1 MEGRDD
7 HDKRAE
13 LRAAVPQAQ
22 GILPVRKLVSR
33 TALQVLLAAAFVLA
47 VIPVAWTLS
56 TSLKP
61 LDEIYAYPPNWIPRH
76 AQWSNYVKAWTAA
89 PFARYS
95 INSIVVTVSII
106 ALQTSLASL
115 SAYAFSKFRFPGRD
129 LLFFLFLATMMVP
142 TQVVVV
148 PTFIMLSKAG
158 MLNHYGAL
166 ILPFAASAFGTF
178 LLRQSFLEVHNDLVD
193 AARIDGAG
201 DLSII
206 RNVMVPMS
214 KPAYVSFIL
223 LTFTWRWNDYF
234 WPLIMTSSPEMRTLP
249 VGLVFL
255 RTSEGSIEWNVV
267 MAASVFVILPIIIL
281 FLLFQRYF
289 VEGIMSSGVKG

>member
-1 MEGRDD
+1 VSAF
-7 HDKRAE
+7 RAGAPRASAVRR
-13 LRAAVPQAQ
+13 LAGGAVLQVALAAV
-22 GILPVRKLVSR
+22 
-33 TALQVLLAAAFVLA
+33 FVMA
-47 VIPVAWTLS
+47 IIPVAWTFS

-61 LDEIYAYPPNWIPRH
+61 LDEVYAYPPDWIPRH
-76 AQWSNYVKAWTAA
+76 PQWVNYAKAWAAA
-89 PFARYS
+89 PFARYA
-95 INSIVVTVSII
+95 INSVVVTVSII
-106 ALQTSLASL
+106 VLQTVLASL
-115 SAYAFSKFRFPGRD
+115 AAYAFSKLRFAGREA
-129 LLFFLFLATMMVP
+129 LFLLFLATMMVP

-148 PTFIMLSKAG
+148 PVFIMLSKAG
-158 MLNHYGAL
+158 LLNRYASL

-178 LLRQSFLEVHNDLVD
+178 LLRQSFLDIPDDLVD

-214 KPAYVSFIL
+214 KPSFVSFIL

-249 VGLVFL
+249 VGIVFL

-267 MAASVFVILPIIIL
+267 MAASVFVILPIIAL
-281 FLLFQRYF
+281 FLAFQRYF
-289 VEGIMSSGVKG
+289 VEGIMSSGLKG

>member
-1 MEGRDD
+1 VSSFLGARS
-7 HDKRAE
+7 RASRAVAE
-13 LRAAVPQAQ
+13 TALHAVLAAV
-22 GILPVRKLVSR
+22 
-33 TALQVLLAAAFVLA
+33 FVLS
-47 VIPVAWTLS
+47 VIPVAWTFS

-61 LDEIYAYPPNWIPRH
+61 LAEIYAYPPNWIPRNP
-76 AQWSNYVKAWTAA
+76 QWINYAKAWVAA
-89 PFARYS
+89 PFARYAF
-95 INSIVVTVSII
+95 NSVFVTVAII

-115 SAYAFSKFRFPGRD
+115 SAYAFSKLRFRGRD
-129 LLFFLFLATMMVP
+129 AVFFLFLATMMVP

-148 PTFIMLSKAG
+148 PVFIMLSKAG
-158 MLNHYGAL
+158 MLDHYSAL
-166 ILPFAASAFGTF
+166 VLPFAASAFGTF
-178 LLRQSFLEVHNDLVD
+178 LLRQSFLEIPDDLVD
-193 AARIDGAG
+193 AAKIDGAG

-214 KPAYVSFIL
+214 RPSYASFIL

-267 MAASVFVILPIIIL
+267 MAASVFVILPIILL
-281 FLLFQRYF
+281 FLFFQRYF
-289 VEGIMSSGVKG
+289 VEGIMSSGLKG